1 MPSHHRGHA
10 GTLILCCHSNCT
22 VLLMRARPQC
32 SRLGVNISNTPT
44 LTSRSLGTHDVWT
57 QARGGHGLS
66 VKQTEEGEAGR
77 RSSVSSHGRQREAE
91 SLGWSRVKAR
101 AKERIGQTGTASSFP
116 WTIRRLPRAPR
127 LSAADTCGGRVE
139 CGLPER
145 GGRLCLESRPA
156 SVNKSTA

>member
-1 MPSHHRGHA
+1 MLSQQLYSTFDACKAAVFTTWSKHFQHSHSHFEVVEHTRCVD
-10 GTLILCCHSNCT
+10 TE
-22 VLLMRARPQC
+22 
-32 SRLGVNISNTPT
+32 
-44 LTSRSLGTHDVWT
+44 
-57 QARGGHGLS
+57 ARGGHGLS
-66 VKQTEEGEAGR
+66 VKQTEEGETGR

-101 AKERIGQTGTASSFP
+101 AKERLGQTGTASSFP